1 MRQIL
6 RLRGKGGR
14 KVKPHGYGGRLLRVD
29 LSTGEMEEEP
39 IENYLDWVGGRGINA
54 WILFNELPVEAE
66 PLSPENILAI
76 GAGSLVGTLA
86 PFCSRVSIDT
96 KNAFTG
102 GVGSANCGGHF
113 GAEMKYAG
121 YDNIVFKGRSPTP
134 VYLWLNDGE
143 AELRDA
149 SELWGKTTWE
159 TERLIRE
166 REKDEGVRVLA
177 IGPAGEN
184 QVRSACIMSDR
195 AKAAGGSG
203 VGAVMGSK
211 NLKAVAA
218 RGSLPITVAE
228 PQRFIEAVDA
238 ARAKVEAFPKARLYR
253 SEGYYGV
260 ESYYGSPAWEAGFRP
275 VRNGQDDYWEP
286 EKIRRVAGDTI
297 KPYRRKILA
306 CYGCPV
312 GCMPWMKVPD
322 GPYKAEGEG
331 WWNNSSNSFCTR
343 VDCSNPEAAIKAH
356 LLANQLGLDG
366 DNVSVVIG
374 WAFEAYEKGALTV
387 EDTDGLELTWGNHDA
402 VLSLLEKIAH
412 REGFGDF
419 LADGVK
425 AASERLGK
433 GSEEYAIH
441 IKGQDSVDG
450 IRISKGWGFGVV
462 TSPAAGRHL
471 RGAIHSFKA
480 EEFRSWRDVPYKVYM
495 QEQFKGVLDMTGT
508 CLYNNGLLSWETE
521 PAPSS
526 VGYIAELA
534 SALTGMDL
542 GVDRLLWVSR
552 RLHNVEK
559 AINTLHGGFTRK
571 DDYPPKR
578 YWEEPVKSGPYK
590 GDRIEHDKWDEA
602 LDAYYGLHG
611 WDPETGL
618 QTRRCLVDLG
628 LEAVADRL
636 AAAGLLK

>member
-1 MRQIL
+1 
-6 RLRGKGGR
+6 
-14 KVKPHGYGGRLLRVD
+14 VKPHGYGGRLLRVD

-218 RGSLPITVAE
+218 RGSLPLTVAE

>member
-6 RLRGKGGR
+6 RLRGKGGGE
-14 KVKPHGYGGRLLRVD
+14 VKPHGYGGRLLRVD

-166 REKDEGVRVLA
+166 REKDDGVRVLA

-322 GPYKAEGEG
+322 GPYKVEGEG

-480 EEFRSWRDVPYKVYM
+480 EEFRSWKDVPYKVYM